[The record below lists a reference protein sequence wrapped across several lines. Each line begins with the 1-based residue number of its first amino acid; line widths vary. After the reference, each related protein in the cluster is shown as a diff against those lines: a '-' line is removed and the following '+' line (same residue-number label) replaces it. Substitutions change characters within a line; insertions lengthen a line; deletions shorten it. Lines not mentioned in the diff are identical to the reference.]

1 MDHRKLAASLA
12 ASLLVASSAM
22 AAVSAEP
29 APSRLVSEFSAWAGS
44 RQNADALVRGLHNGS
59 SITLATNGVGGH
71 NVSLAGFTPGAP
83 MSFEEVREALV
94 SARSSL
100 AHLGVHRP
108 TAEQIQ
114 AALIGGE
121 VELAR
126 GRTRMLPGT
135 VAVRGGNPNVA
146 SR

>member
-22 AAVSAEP
+22 AAQSAQ
-29 APSRLVSEFSAWAGS
+29 APSRIVSDFAAWAGG

-59 SITLATNGVGGH
+59 SIALATNGPSH

-83 MSFEEVREALV
+83 MSFEEVREALA

-121 VELAR
+121 VQLGR

-135 VAVRGGNPNVA
+135 VAVLGGNPNVA

>member
-22 AAVSAEP
+22 AAAPEP
-29 APSRLVSEFSAWAGS
+29 MRITSEFAAWAGG
-44 RQNADALVRGLHNGS
+44 RENAEALVHGLHNGS
-59 SITLATNGVGGH
+59 SVTLATRSPEH
-71 NVSLAGFTPGAP
+71 HVSLAGFTPGAP
-83 MSFEEVREALV
+83 MSFEEVREALA

-100 AHLGVHRP
+100 ARLGVRQP
-108 TAEQIQ
+108 DAEQIQ

-121 VELAR
+121 VRDRA
-126 GRTRMLPGT
+126 GRARMLPGT
-135 VAVRGGNPNVA
+135 VAVLGGNPNVA